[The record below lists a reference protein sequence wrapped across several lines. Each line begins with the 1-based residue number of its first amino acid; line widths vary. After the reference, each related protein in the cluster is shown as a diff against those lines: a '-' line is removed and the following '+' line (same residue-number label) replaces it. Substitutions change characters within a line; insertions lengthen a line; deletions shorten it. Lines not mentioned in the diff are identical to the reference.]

1 MASVVGDGGFG
12 DFLIGVDGEE
22 AIVGVGVMFVELFI
36 VEMDGDVGDLRKP
49 EIVVMSC
56 EGDRAIVDGLMLE
69 IEEDFGDRLQEIGVE
84 MKDLESFGIDEGG
97 ALEKDGIG
105 HVGNAKFAHGIR
117 AIEPLLKSDFVSG
130 NVVPREETFAA
141 KGKLIDVTR
150 MEDENE
156 RSGTGRSDMAGET
169 GHTRR
174 SVAVFIDREEA
185 IVERLDHGDVADL
198 VVRRFFDA
206 TFTVTTLEIH
216 PLGGCNAIDALNE
229 FLNVGGDA
237 GDDLVGGTLR
247 NKGLERGRGGSGR
260 RCGNIV
266 PGGGSGIFRRRSWSA
281 GIRSWSRRHD

>member
-1 MASVVGDGGFG
+1 M
-12 DFLIGVDGEE
+12 
-22 AIVGVGVMFVELFI
+22 
-36 VEMDGDVGDLRKP
+36 
-49 EIVVMSC
+49 
-56 EGDRAIVDGLMLE
+56 
-69 IEEDFGDRLQEIGVE
+69 
-84 MKDLESFGIDEGG
+84 
-97 ALEKDGIG
+97 
-105 HVGNAKFAHGIR
+105 
-117 AIEPLLKSDFVSG
+117 
-130 NVVPREETFAA
+130 PREEAFAG

-198 VVRRFFDA
+198 VVSRFFDA

-237 GDDLVGGTLR
+237 RDHLVGGTLR

-266 PGGGSGIFRRRSWSA
+266 PGGGSGIGRRRSGSA
-281 GIRSWSRRHD
+281 GIRSWSRRHG